1 MPIDSFFIQPNCDRC
16 HNDLSKHG
24 VRKMSWFNNH
34 TLCHNCI
41 DEETKLKADLREA
54 NMDVS
59 ALEGC
64 GYIPKIPQ

>member
-1 MPIDSFFIQPNCDRC
+1 MPIDSFFIQPNCDR
-16 HNDLSKHG
+16 
-24 VRKMSWFNNH
+24 
-34 TLCHNCI
+34 CHNCI